1 MAIVIILLT
10 LIVGALFQ
18 LALYLL
24 TRPPPEIS
32 EADKR
37 VLAYVKSQSE
47 GPDGLPLLPDCEED
61 ELERY
66 YDCTGEVCQ
75 RQAIDMVKAKYGI
88 LPDNAANRLVIGR
101 AIRNAMTDM
110 KMRPSHIADRSL
122 LAIEFYFIPTDVEL
136 LAAEVRYSAAAA
148 ARKKLLRQCPRG

>member
-1 MAIVIILLT
+1 MAIVVILLT

-18 LALYLL
+18 LTLYLL

-37 VLAYVKSQSE
+37 VLAYVESQAE

-75 RQAIDMVKAKYGI
+75 RQAIAIVKAKYGV
-88 LPDNAANRLVIGR
+88 LPDTAANRLVVGR
-101 AIRNAMTDM
+101 AIRDAMVSM

-122 LAIEFYFIPTDVEL
+122 LALEFYFIPTDIEI
-136 LAAEVRYSAAAA
+136 LASEVRYSATAA
-148 ARKKLLRQCPRG
+148 ARKKCVRQFPRG